1 MMQGNFYRELLT
13 DETFLQGWCK
23 TPSVLSP
30 HRSKSLSAPQLL
42 SWSYSDPDSS
52 LSLVELV
59 WFTSDEL
66 GGPYTWIQCSSKT
79 LKHECRHAVKEVFNG
94 SVQLDK
100 FAWHMATINKKVID
114 LGRGNP
120 YGFFFQ
126 EYVSAYWASG
136 DSPEESFW
144 RLWKGAGALNSLF

>member
-120 YGFFFQ
+120 YGFFFP
-126 EYVSAYWASG
+126 AFLG
-136 DSPEESFW
+136 FW
-144 RLWKGAGALNSLF
+144 FWGYDRLLLNFVKVVFKSSLPRS